1 MCGSFTCSKNTL
13 VGLNVIYILV
23 SFLMIGVAVHGKVS
37 GIVTSLPIVGGI
49 TACGIFL
56 LMISVIGLIG
66 AVRHHQVLLFF
77 YMVVL
82 FLIFLIQF
90 SVSCAALAINKDDE
104 NRIIEGAWKQS
115 PPSLLVQAEQSFDC
129 CGLGLDTSKPAGGQ
143 VNTDPSQADMQFSI
157 ENKVFDNFPTAK
169 CYHDPS
175 VAPLNGTIVVPTGC
189 QTCYSLISDKV
200 NSGFNGAG
208 GLGLFFSFS
217 ELIGGLVAYRYRNML
232 DPFGSAPA
240 GAPFAGAM

>member
-1 MCGSFTCSKNTL
+1 MCGGFTCSKNTL

-49 TACGIFL
+49 TACGVFL

-90 SVSCAALAINKDDE
+90 SCSCAALAINEGDE
-104 NRIIEGAWKQS
+104 IKLIKSAWKTAETKS
-115 PPSLLVQAEQSFDC
+115 PSLVIQAEQTFDC
-129 CGLGLDTSKPAGGQ
+129 CGLGLGEDNIPYLEPTAADQNFTIANDVFKNYPDADCYHAANTTM
-143 VNTDPSQADMQFSI
+143 NTD
-157 ENKVFDNFPTAK
+157 
-169 CYHDPS
+169 CH
-175 VAPLNGTIVVPTGC
+175 
-189 QTCYSLISDKV
+189 TCYSHISDKV
-200 NSGFNGAG
+200 NSGFNAAG
-208 GLGLFFSFS
+208 GLGLFFSFT
-217 ELIGGLVAYRYRNML
+217 EFIGVWLAARFRNQK
-232 DPFGSAPA
+232 DPRANPSA
-240 GAPFAGAM
+240 FL

>member
-1 MCGSFTCSKNTL
+1 MCGGFTCSKNTL

-49 TACGIFL
+49 TACGVFL

-90 SVSCAALAINKDDE
+90 SCSCAALAINENDE
-104 NRIIEGAWKQS
+104 KMLIKKAWTTAETKS
-115 PPSLLVQAEQSFDC
+115 PSLVIQAEQTFDC
-129 CGLGLDTSKPAGGQ
+129 CGLGINANDT
-143 VNTDPSQADMQFSI
+143 VYTDPSDLDIKFTTDNDVFKNYQDAD
-157 ENKVFDNFPTAK
+157 
-169 CYHDPS
+169 CYHAKGEKPKKE
-175 VAPLNGTIVVPTGC
+175 C
-189 QTCYSLISDKV
+189 QTCYSHISDKV
-200 NSGFNGAG
+200 NSGFNAAG
-208 GLGLFFSFS
+208 GLGLFFSFT
-217 ELIGGLVAYRYRNML
+217 ELFGGIVACRYRNLL
-232 DPFGSAPA
+232 DPFASGPA
-240 GAPFAGAM
+240 GAPFAGGM

>member
-1 MCGSFTCSKNTL
+1 MCGGFTCSKNTL

-49 TACGIFL
+49 TACGVFL

-90 SVSCAALAINKDDE
+90 SCSCAALAINEDDE
-104 NRIIEGAWKQS
+104 IRLINKAWTTAETNSK
-115 PPSLLVQAEQSFDC
+115 SLVIQAEQTFDC
-129 CGLGLDTSKPAGGQ
+129 CGVGINSTTFEQ
-143 VNTDPSQADMQFSI
+143 YEDPTMEDVKFTMDN
-157 ENKVFDNFPTAK
+157 EVFKNYPNAK
-169 CYHDPS
+169 CFHKNATDMPKD
-175 VAPLNGTIVVPTGC
+175 C
-189 QTCYSLISDKV
+189 KTCFSYISDKV
-200 NSGFNGAG
+200 NSGFNTAG
-208 GLGLFFSFS
+208 GLGLFFSFT
-217 ELIGGLVAYRYRNML
+217 EFIGVWLAARFRNHK
-232 DPFGSAPA
+232 DPRANPSA
-240 GAPFAGAM
+240 FL

>member
-1 MCGSFTCSKNTL
+1 MCGGFTCSKNTL

-49 TACGIFL
+49 TACGVFL

-90 SVSCAALAINKDDE
+90 SCSCAALAINEEDE
-104 NRIIEGAWKQS
+104 KILIKKAWTTSQDHS
-115 PPSLLVQAEQSFDC
+115 SSLVVQAEQTFDC
-129 CGLGLDTSKPAGGQ
+129 CGLGIDENDKVYTEPTEK
-143 VNTDPSQADMQFSI
+143 DMKWSVD
-157 ENKVFDNFPTAK
+157 NNVFDKYPDHD
-169 CYHDPS
+169 CYH
-175 VAPLNGTIVVPTGC
+175 APNTTLSKKC
-189 QTCYSLISDKV
+189 QTCFSHISDKV
-200 NSGFNGAG
+200 DSGFNAAG
-208 GLGLFFSFS
+208 GLGLFFSFT
-217 ELIGGLVAYRYRNML
+217 ELFGGIVACRYRNLM
-232 DPFGSAPA
+232 DPFASGAA
-240 GAPFAGAM
+240 GAPFAGGL

>member
-1 MCGSFTCSKNTL
+1 MCGGFTCSKNTL

-49 TACGIFL
+49 TACGVFL

-90 SVSCAALAINKDDE
+90 SCSCAALAINEHDE
-104 NRIIEGAWKQS
+104 KILIKTAWQTAETKS
-115 PPSLLVQAEQSFDC
+115 ESLVIQAEQTFDC
-129 CGLGLDTSKPAGGQ
+129 CGLVGINITANDATYDIPTPKDIQ
-143 VNTDPSQADMQFSI
+143 WTI
-157 ENKVFDNFPTAK
+157 EKKVFDKYPEAACFHKDNTTNMPN
-169 CYHDPS
+169 CR
-175 VAPLNGTIVVPTGC
+175 
-189 QTCYSLISDKV
+189 TCYSIISDKV
-200 NSGFNGAG
+200 NSGFNAAG
-208 GLGLFFSFS
+208 GLGLFFSFT
-217 ELIGGLVAYRYRNML
+217 ELFGGIVACRYRNLM
-232 DPFGSAPA
+232 DPFASGPV
-240 GAPFAGAM
+240 GTPFAGGM

>member
-104 NRIIEGAWKQS
+104 NMIIEAAWKKS
-115 PPSLLVQAEQSFDC
+115 PDSLKIQAEQSFDC
-129 CGLGLDTSKPAGGQ
+129 CGLGLDTTKEPGSQ
-143 VNTDPSQADMQFSI
+143 VTLEPSPEDMKFSI
-157 ENKVFDNFPTAK
+157 DNHVFDKFPTAK

-175 VAPLNGTIVVPTGC
+175 ILPANATVPTGC

-217 ELIGGLVAYRYRNML
+217 ELIGVICTHKYRLYIRDM
-232 DPFGSAPA
+232 GE
-240 GAPFAGAM
+240 FA

>member
-1 MCGSFTCSKNTL
+1 MCGGFTCSKNTL

-49 TACGIFL
+49 TACGVFL

-90 SVSCAALAINKDDE
+90 SCSCAALAINEHDE
-104 NRIIEGAWKQS
+104 KMLIKTAWQTAETKS
-115 PPSLLVQAEQSFDC
+115 ESLVIQAEQTFDC
-129 CGLGLDTSKPAGGQ
+129 CGLGINITGNDAIYEKPTQ
-143 VNTDPSQADMQFSI
+143 KDIQWTI
-157 ENKVFDNFPTAK
+157 EKKVFDKYPEARCFHKDNK
-169 CYHDPS
+169 
-175 VAPLNGTIVVPTGC
+175 TGDDC
-189 QTCYSLISDKV
+189 QTCYSIISDKV
-200 NSGFNGAG
+200 NSGFNAAG
-208 GLGLFFSFS
+208 GLGLFFSFT
-217 ELIGGLVAYRYRNML
+217 EFIGVWLAARFRNQK
-232 DPFGSAPA
+232 DPRANPSA
-240 GAPFAGAM
+240 FL

>member
-90 SVSCAALAINKDDE
+90 SVSCAALAINEDDE
-104 NRIIEGAWKQS
+104 KKIIEGAWKKS
-115 PPSLLVQAEQSFDC
+115 PASLLVQAEQSFDC
-129 CGLGLDTSKPAGGQ
+129 CGLGLDTSLDPSGQ
-143 VNTDPSQADMQFSI
+143 VSMQPTQKDMQWSI
-157 ENKVFDNFPTAK
+157 EHHVFDNYKTAK

-175 VAPLNGTIVVPTGC
+175 MPINGSIPVPPGC

>member
-13 VGLNVIYILV
+13 VGLNVIYIMV

-90 SVSCAALAINKDDE
+90 SVSCAALAINEDDE
-104 NRIIEGAWKQS
+104 KRIIQTAWQKS
-115 PPSLLVQAEQSFDC
+115 PDSLIIQAEQTFDC
-129 CGLGLDTSKPAGGQ
+129 CGLGVMENGTVYLTP
-143 VNTDPSQADMQFSI
+143 NEADIKWSI
-157 ENKVFDNFPTAK
+157 DHKVFDNYPSAK
-169 CYHDPS
+169 CHHD
-175 VAPLNGTIVVPTGC
+175 AKGTTSQDC
-189 QTCYSLISDKV
+189 QTCFSLITDKV

-217 ELIGGLVAYRYRNML
+217 EFIGVWLAARFRNQK
-232 DPFGSAPA
+232 DPRANPSA
-240 GAPFAGAM
+240 FL

>member
-104 NRIIEGAWKQS
+104 NMIIEAAWKKS
-115 PPSLLVQAEQSFDC
+115 PDSLKIQAEQSFDC
-129 CGLGLDTSKPAGGQ
+129 CGLGLDTSKAPDAQ
-143 VNTDPSQADMQFSI
+143 VTLEPSQEDMKFSI
-157 ENKVFDNFPTAK
+157 DNHVFDKFPTAK
-169 CYHDPS
+169 CYH
-175 VAPLNGTIVVPTGC
+175 APPIPTNGTIPVPNGC

-217 ELIGGLVAYRYRNML
+217 EFIGVWLAARFRNQK
-232 DPFGSAPA
+232 DPRANPSA
-240 GAPFAGAM
+240 FL

>member
-66 AVRHHQVLLFF
+66 AVRHNQVLLFF

-90 SVSCAALAINKDDE
+90 SVSCAALAVNEQDE
-104 NRIIEGAWKQS
+104 KVIIKSAWTNS
-115 PPSLLVQAEQSFDC
+115 PDTVLEQAERTIDC
-129 CGLGLDTSKPAGGQ
+129 CGLGLDQDNKVYQTP
-143 VNTDPSQADMQFSI
+143 NEADMAWSS
-157 ENKVFDNFPTAK
+157 KHDVFDKDTYTCFHNATAK
-169 CYHDPS
+169 
-175 VAPLNGTIVVPTGC
+175 VAPEGC
-189 QTCYSLISDKV
+189 KTCYSWVSDKV
-200 NSGFNGAG
+200 NSAFNAAG
-208 GLGLFFSFS
+208 GLGLFFSFT
-217 ELIGGLVAYRYRNML
+217 EFIGVWLGARFRNQK
-232 DPFGSAPA
+232 DPRVNPSA
-240 GAPFAGAM
+240 FL

>member
-90 SVSCAALAINKDDE
+90 SVSCAALAINEDDE
-104 NRIIEGAWKQS
+104 NRIIEAAWKQS
-115 PPSLLVQAEQSFDC
+115 PPSLKIQAERSFDC
-129 CGLGLDTSKPAGGQ
+129 CGLGLNTSSDPQ
-143 VNTDPSQADMQFSI
+143 VNPVPSPEDMKWSI
-157 ENKVFDNFPTAK
+157 DNHVFDHFPTAK
-169 CYHDPS
+169 CFHAPS
-175 VAPLNGTIVVPTGC
+175 NGTIPPVPPPGC
-189 QTCYSLISDKV
+189 LTCYSLISDKV

-232 DPFGSAPA
+232 DPFGSTPA

>member
-1 MCGSFTCSKNTL
+1 MCGGFTCSKNTL

-49 TACGIFL
+49 TACGVFL

-90 SVSCAALAINKDDE
+90 SCSCAALAINEHDE
-104 NRIIEGAWKQS
+104 KMLIKTAWQTAETKS
-115 PPSLLVQAEQSFDC
+115 ESLVIQAEQTFDC
-129 CGLGLDTSKPAGGQ
+129 CGLGINITNNDAIYEKPTPEDIQ
-143 VNTDPSQADMQFSI
+143 WTI
-157 ENKVFDNFPTAK
+157 EKKVFDKYPEARCFHKDNK
-169 CYHDPS
+169 
-175 VAPLNGTIVVPTGC
+175 TGDDC
-189 QTCYSLISDKV
+189 QTCYSIISDKV
-200 NSGFNGAG
+200 NSGFNAAG
-208 GLGLFFSFS
+208 GLGLFFSFT
-217 ELIGGLVAYRYRNML
+217 ELFGVICTHKYRLYIRDM
-232 DPFGSAPA
+232 GE
-240 GAPFAGAM
+240 FA

>member
-1 MCGSFTCSKNTL
+1 MCGGFTCSKNTL

-49 TACGIFL
+49 TACGVFL

-90 SVSCAALAINKDDE
+90 SCSCAALAIDEMDEKKLIKSAWNKAE
-104 NRIIEGAWKQS
+104 TNS
-115 PPSLLVQAEQSFDC
+115 PSLVAQAEQVFDC
-129 CGLGLDTSKPAGGQ
+129 CGVGLNEDYELYMKPNAHDM
-143 VNTDPSQADMQFSI
+143 NFTDVHNVF
-157 ENKVFDNFPTAK
+157 ENYPKAE
-169 CYHDPS
+169 CYHEK
-175 VAPLNGTIVVPTGC
+175 NQTISEDC
-189 QTCYSLISDKV
+189 RTCYSHISDKV
-200 NSGFNGAG
+200 NSGFNAAG
-208 GLGLFFSFS
+208 GLGLFFSFT
-217 ELIGGLVAYRYRNML
+217 ELFGGIVACRYRNLL
-232 DPFGSAPA
+232 DPFASSA
-240 GAPFAGAM
+240 GAPFAGGM